1 MDIREWYLDL
11 ARKYSEEAEREETL
25 LMRLSILRLV
35 LFFGGILLICFLF
48 VLNRYIGLALFA
60 TITILFIYIVKIYGK
75 HNNLKTRAR
84 NLSHINTN
92 EAKVFDGD
100 FSMFNNGM
108 EYKDSSHDF
117 SYDIDLFGDSSLFQY
132 LNRTVTGY
140 GRDLLAGWLAD
151 PFIISDLTEERQKS
165 IGELSGKFGWRQEF
179 LAKGM
184 GKSLEKKGIDTI
196 SKWLA
201 DKKEVLISKR
211 MGVVAYLLPAIS
223 TILLLLTIFGQVH
236 YYFLVASILLNLLVV
251 GFKIRTTN
259 KIHEELSGRYKYLE
273 SLADILKHIASEKF
287 ESTILFSFSSAIST
301 ENRSGIVAMKQLG
314 TIINRFDTRINLLAG
329 FLLNAFLLWD
339 LQCMRQLGEW
349 KTTYGEDFAGWLGI
363 VGEFDA
369 YVSLGNYAYNNQE
382 FIFPGKRGDKPLFS
396 AKEMG
401 HPLIP
406 SKKRICNDFS
416 IKDKGN
422 IVIVTGANMAGKSTF
437 LRTVAVNL
445 ILAMVGAPVCAS
457 EMLFSPMKIFTSM
470 RTTDS
475 LHSNESYF
483 YAELKRLK
491 ILKER
496 LINEDNL
503 IFFLD
508 EILKG
513 TNSDD
518 KRMGSI
524 LFLKEIIG
532 QQGTGLIAT
541 HDTSLGE
548 MESEYPGIIENRC
561 IEVEVDGANIKF
573 DYKIRPGIARNKN
586 AVLLM
591 ELLGILDKS

>member
-1 MDIREWYLDL
+1 MDIREKYLDL
-11 ARKYSEEAEREETL
+11 AREYSGEADREEGL
-25 LMRLSILRLV
+25 LVRLSILRLV
-35 LFFGGILLICFLF
+35 LFFGGILLIYFAF
-48 VLNRYIGLALFA
+48 ALNRYIGSTLLV
-60 TITILFIYIVKIYGK
+60 TITILFLYIVKLYGK
-75 HNNLKTRAR
+75 HNDLKNRAR
-84 NLSHINTN
+84 NLSRINAD
-92 EAKVFDGD
+92 EAMVFEGD

-108 EYKDSSHDF
+108 VYNDTSHDF
-117 SYDIDLFGDSSLFQY
+117 SYDIDLFGDASLFQY

-140 GRDLLAGWLAD
+140 GRELLSGWLAN
-151 PFIISDLTEERQKS
+151 PYTISHLTEERQKC
-165 IGELSGKFGWRQEF
+165 IGELSAKFGWRQEF
-179 LAKGM
+179 LAKGV
-184 GKSLEKKGIDTI
+184 GKNLEKEGIETI
-196 SKWLA
+196 SKWIT
-201 DKKEVLISKR
+201 DNKEAIISKR
-211 MGVVAYLLPAIS
+211 MGVAVYLLPAIS
-223 TILLLLTIFGQVH
+223 IILLVLTIFGLMH
-236 YYFLVASILLNLLVV
+236 YSFLVTSLLLNLLVV

-259 KIHEELSGRYKYLE
+259 KIHEELTGRYKYLE
-273 SLADILKHIASEKF
+273 SLADLLKHIANEKF
-287 ESTILFSFSSAIST
+287 ESNILSVFNSAIST

-314 TIINRFDTRINLLAG
+314 SIISRFDTRINLLVG

-339 LQCMRQLGEW
+339 LQCMRQLEEW
-349 KTTYGEDFAGWLGI
+349 KKNYREDFTGWLGI

-382 FIFPGKRGDKPLFS
+382 FIFPVKTGDKLAFS

-416 IKDKGN
+416 IRGKGD

-445 ILAMVGAPVCAS
+445 IIAMVGAPVCAS

-496 LINEDNL
+496 LIKEENL
-503 IFFLD
+503 FFILD

-532 QQGTGLIAT
+532 QRGTGLIAT
-541 HDTSLGE
+541 HDTSLGD
-548 MESEYPGIIENRC
+548 MEKEYPGIIETKC
-561 IEVEVDGANIKF
+561 IEIEVDGENIKF
-573 DYKIRPGIARNKN
+573 DYKIKPGIAKNKN

-591 ELLGILDKS
+591 EQLGILDKS